1 MLYALSDTHLSF
13 ASDKPMD
20 VFGKS
25 WENHAE
31 KIKLNWENTVKDTD
45 TVVVAGDVSW
55 GMSLEEAKEDLLFIN
70 NLPGKKIFLKGN
82 HDYWWC
88 TAAKMSA
95 FFKENNIDTID
106 ILYNNALR
114 AENKILCGTRGW
126 INEFGVKAE
135 DERLIKREALRL
147 EMSLNEGKK
156 LKEQHPNDEIIVF
169 MHYPPVFGS
178 FINYDI
184 VDVLYRFGVEKVYY
198 GHLHNVRP
206 EQLDKEYLGI
216 KLTLTACDFLDF
228 KPLKID

>member
-25 WENHAE
+25 WENHAK
-31 KIKLNWENTVKDTD
+31 KIKINWENTVKDTD

-106 ILYNNALR
+106 IKLQ
-114 AENKILCGTRGW
+114 EQ
-126 INEFGVKAE
+126 KAKQE
-135 DERLIKREALRL
+135 TFKKKF
-147 EMSLNEGKK
+147 GKK
-156 LKEQHPNDEIIVF
+156 VIVQT
-169 MHYPPVFGS
+169 PPEETPTTTIQFP
-178 FINYDI
+178 
-184 VDVLYRFGVEKVYY
+184 L
-198 GHLHNVRP
+198 
-206 EQLDKEYLGI
+206 
-216 KLTLTACDFLDF
+216 
-228 KPLKID
+228 PLKPTK